1 MINVISEYFGIFI
14 FGFVFLVGSLVVL
27 PETTGMPGVSPSEI
41 VGLLLA
47 FIVIAGGFSW
57 YYFAS
62 ATPPRRRQEP
72 RRQENGS

>member
-14 FGFVFLVGSLVVL
+14 FGFVVLVGSLVVL